1 MDIKNVFG
9 KLIELYQLFIKLITN
24 PFLMVS
30 VCVTCGIL
38 IFIPETYVN
47 LYKAIQE
54 NLQLIFL
61 SFVIS
66 SFSLFAM
73 LLRYCYFRIHL
84 YRYLKHLSLSEKE
97 VLRQFINQKEKILF
111 FSMLNQGIL
120 SLYENLIVTMGSI
133 GGLTHGRIN
142 QSTFEDERPFSLDN
156 RAVKILNKNKELLK

>member
-84 YRYLKHLSLSEKE
+84 YRYLKHLSLSE
-97 VLRQFINQKEKILF
+97 RR
-111 FSMLNQGIL
+111 
-120 SLYENLIVTMGSI
+120 Y
-133 GGLTHGRIN
+133 
-142 QSTFEDERPFSLDN
+142 LDN
-156 RAVKILNKNKELLK
+156 SLTRKKKFYFFLC